1 MSGHDAPSPPT
12 AAAESAAAGG
22 AQRKRKRQKVLDTV
36 SVTLKTEEI
45 VEEPTDEMSIFR
57 EKCRWF
63 ITMLLS
69 TSKISMINILNNK

>member
-12 AAAESAAAGG
+12 AAAESAAAGD

-36 SVTLKTEEI
+36 SVALKTEEI

-57 EKCRWF
+57 EKSR
-63 ITMLLS
+63 
-69 TSKISMINILNNK
+69 